1 MDEVVLVFPHQL
13 YDHHPALSKER
24 SIFIV
29 EDLLFFQGPKR
40 QIKHRETL
48 AKNPRMRLTVANL
61 DHMDERLRREH
72 LAVAEEFL
80 HKLS

>member
-1 MDEVVLVFPHQL
+1 MLRIR
-13 YDHHPALSKER
+13 Y
-24 SIFIV
+24 
-29 EDLLFFQGPKR
+29 FFQGPKR

-61 DHMDERLRREH
+61 DRMDERLRREH

-80 HKLS
+80 HRLS